1 MQFDIKN
8 IGIISAPI
16 FFILILISPL
26 EIEYGAKIVLATTI
40 WMIIWWITEAISIYV
55 TAILPII
62 LLPSFGVV
70 PISEVVVSYSD
81 KIIFLLLGGFILAA
95 AIERTNLHERFAL
108 NMIRVFGYKP
118 RRILAG
124 LMITAGLLSAWINNT
139 STTLMMIPITAS
151 IIPYINHEERKRVGS
166 IFMLSIAY
174 ASSIGGV
181 ATLIGTPPNAIF
193 VSLAK
198 SLLDR
203 DIGFA
208 EWMTVG
214 MPLSLI
220 SLSITWLYMSR
231 YIKSK
236 MPLLDDIEIINK
248 RLRELGPMST
258 NEKIVFSLF
267 VGVVVAWITR
277 SILWSKYIPMIDD
290 SVIALLAAIILFAI
304 PTKKRII
311 DWSISSSIPWGVLL
325 LIGGGL
331 TLASSFT
338 ITGLD
343 KWFTSKLLFIIPSTI
358 LLIPIITTFT
368 IFMGEIMSNTAM
380 AALLIPI
387 GASISTSFGVDAIVI
402 MFIIALA
409 SSYSFMLPMSTPP
422 NSIIFGSGYVTVRE
436 MTRIGF
442 MINIFGIIV
451 ITLIGTFLIP
461 IIVS

>member
-1 MQFDIKN
+1 
-8 IGIISAPI
+8 
-16 FFILILISPL
+16 
-26 EIEYGAKIVLATTI
+26 
-40 WMIIWWITEAISIYV
+40 
-55 TAILPII
+55 
-62 LLPSFGVV
+62 
-70 PISEVVVSYSD
+70 
-81 KIIFLLLGGFILAA
+81 
-95 AIERTNLHERFAL
+95 
-108 NMIRVFGYKP
+108 
-118 RRILAG
+118 
-124 LMITAGLLSAWINNT
+124 
-139 STTLMMIPITAS
+139 
-151 IIPYINHEERKRVGS
+151 RKRIGS

-208 EWMTVG
+208 EWMVVG

-220 SLSITWLYMSR
+220 SLAITWLYMSR

-236 MPLLDDIEIINK
+236 MSILDDIEIINK
-248 RLRELGPMST
+248 RLRELGPMNT
-258 NEKIVFSLF
+258 NEKIVFYLF
-267 VGVVVAWITR
+267 IGVVVAWITR

-304 PTKKRII
+304 PSKKRII

-343 KWFTSKLLFIIPSTI
+343 KWITSKLLFMIPSSI
-358 LLIPIITTFT
+358 LLVPIITTFT

-387 GASISTSFGVDAIVI
+387 GANISTSFGVDAIVI

-442 MINIFGIIV
+442 MINIFGIII